1 MPSLAEFV
9 YSTVTQIG
17 DDQAMLPSFS
27 GKMVWETQVLDY
39 RTHPAL
45 QGAGPIIGNGM
56 AISGRSCSP
65 RGGPDEVA
73 WINPNLEP
81 GEVRKVITGIP
92 GKTALVYSI
101 DRETGEFLWARP
113 TVYQNVIQSID
124 GETGRATENP
134 EVVFHALEE
143 ERLICPNMHGGKD
156 WEAGAYSPETN
167 TLYYPLRNM
176 CMPTL
181 TTTDPSASHTIYAL
195 SVRHEMAPGTDN
207 LGAVY
212 AISAETGRTVW
223 LHEQR
228 ASTTSLVATGGGLS
242 RKATMSMYSW
252 ALSVPGSS
260 GGMVDRTLV

>member
-1 MPSLAEFV
+1 MYMP
-9 YSTVTQIG
+9 
-17 DDQAMLPSFS
+17 
-27 GKMVWETQVLDY
+27 
-39 RTHPAL
+39 
-45 QGAGPIIGNGM
+45 
-56 AISGRSCSP
+56 
-65 RGGPDEVA
+65 
-73 WINPNLEP
+73 NPN
-81 GEVRKVITGIP
+81 
-92 GKTALVYSI
+92 
-101 DRETGEFLWARP
+101 D
-113 TVYQNVIQSID
+113 VIQAID
-124 GETGRATENP
+124 AVTGDLIWEHRRKIPDDASEYVGSFLSQNNRNIAIYGNLIIDTSVDDHIFALNGETGRATENP

>member
-1 MPSLAEFV
+1 M
-9 YSTVTQIG
+9 
-17 DDQAMLPSFS
+17 
-27 GKMVWETQVLDY
+27 
-39 RTHPAL
+39 
-45 QGAGPIIGNGM
+45 
-56 AISGRSCSP
+56 
-65 RGGPDEVA
+65 
-73 WINPNLEP
+73 
-81 GEVRKVITGIP
+81 ITGIP

-195 SVRHEMAPGTDN
+195 SVRHELAPGTEN
-207 LGAVY
+207 LGTVY
-212 AISAETGRTVW
+212 AISAETGKTVW

-228 ASTTSLVATGGGLS
+228 ASTTSLVATGGGLLFGGDTNG
-242 RKATMSMYSW
+242 RFKAYSQETGEVLW
-252 ALSVPGSS
+252 EVNLGSPVTGYPITYAVDGTQYVAVSTGISATTSSFLRLTPELKPSFANNLFVFALQYPGP
-260 GGMVDRTLV
+260 